1 MFSVLPPHYQPK
13 TQKLLVTNP
22 FVKYANTIEMLTKQL
37 HGKTKNDV
45 HELV

>member
-13 TQKLLVTNP
+13 NPELLVKNP
-22 FVKYANTIEMLTKQL
+22 LVKYANTIEMITKQL
-37 HGKTKNDV
+37 HGKTKNIV